1 MLNRHNIRV
10 KVLQSLYA
18 QQMQGEV
25 SPVVAERYYT
35 KMCQNGYKLYLYN
48 LYFLQ
53 QIAQENLREYEIR
66 QQKLLPTAEDKAF
79 VPYLYQ
85 NPIMEFLRNN
95 EGWKKLLKSELI
107 SHMIGSE
114 QTKKFYKEFIASD
127 YYQNTYSNGKIYPLK
142 EHQYCLV
149 SLYKMLIEHDD
160 FRELLED
167 HFPTWEED
175 ISLLY
180 GAVKSTIREFPQN
193 PLFYLN
199 YKISEDILND
209 FGRSLLYQV
218 INNEQKMQPL
228 IAEKLQNWSEDRIAT
243 MDMLIIKMAICE
255 FWFHASI
262 PTKVTIDEYVVIGKE
277 YSTAQSKRFL
287 NGILDRLMRDEYQ
300 KGHIQKAGRGLVD
313 TNPETSKQDATT
325 EAADNQTTD

>member
-25 SPVVAERYYT
+25 SPVIAERYYM

-53 QIAQENLREYEIR
+53 QIAQENQREYEIR

-79 VPYLYQ
+79 VPRLYQ

-107 SHMIGSE
+107 THMIGTE
-114 QTKKFYKEFIASD
+114 QVKKFYQEFIASE
-127 YYQNTYSNGKIYPLK
+127 YYQNTYLKGQNFPLK

-149 SLYKMLIEHDD
+149 NLYKMVIEHDD
-160 FRELLED
+160 FRELLDD

-180 GAVKSTIREFPQN
+180 GAVKNTIREFPNN
-193 PLFYLN
+193 PLFYQD
-199 YKISEDILND
+199 YKINEEILND
-209 FGRSLLYQV
+209 FGKALLYQV
-218 INNEQKMQPL
+218 VNNDQKLQPL

-243 MDMLIIKMAICE
+243 MDMLIIKMAMCE
-255 FWFHASI
+255 FWFHPSI
-262 PTKVTIDEYVVIGKE
+262 PSKVTIDEYVLIGKE
-277 YSTAQSKRFL
+277 YSTDKSKRFL
-287 NGILDRLMRDEYQ
+287 NGILDRLMRDEQQ
-300 KGHIQKAGRGLVD
+300 KGHIQKSGRGLVD
-313 TNPETSKQDATT
+313 TNPEAKRENSPQET
-325 EAADNQTTD
+325 ADNQPKE